1 MTNIPAATAE
11 SFWAALQESNRF
23 LTEKFAETD
32 RVLSEKFAE
41 TDRFLREKFAETD
54 RVLTEKFAETDS
66 KIKALTVQS
75 AETDRVLNEMSAK
88 TDSKINALTE
98 QVTGITKSNGLFAEN
113 YFYNSFESGELNLFG
128 EKYDKLL
135 PGSKGK
141 IVNDQYDFILV
152 NGHTSTII
160 EVKYKAR
167 DGDIEKTLKK
177 VETFRKNFP
186 EYHKHK
192 VYLAIAAMS
201 ITKNLENLCKKQGIA
216 VIKQVGDKVVVY
228 DENLKAF

>member
-1 MTNIPAATAE
+1 MKKMTDIPPATAE
-11 SFWAALQESNRF
+11 SFWAALQESKRI
-23 LTEKFAETD
+23 LTEALIDLAKRQAEN
-32 RVLSEKFAE
+32 E
-41 TDRFLREKFAETD
+41 
-54 RVLTEKFAETDS
+54 RVLTEMF
-66 KIKALTVQS
+66 
-75 AETDRVLNEMSAK
+75 AK
-88 TDSKINALTE
+88 TAIKINALTE

-113 YFYNSFESGELNLFG
+113 YFFNSFERDELNLFG

-167 DGDIEKTLKK
+167 EGDIEKTLKK

-201 ITKNLENLCKKQGIA
+201 IIKNFWLC
-216 VIKQVGDKVVVY
+216 
-228 DENLKAF
+228 

>member
-1 MTNIPAATAE
+1 MENMTNIPAATAE

-32 RVLSEKFAE
+32 RQRKENERFLTEKFAATDRFLSEKFA
-41 TDRFLREKFAETD
+41 A
-54 RVLTEKFAETDS
+54 
-66 KIKALTVQS
+66 
-75 AETDRVLNEMSAK
+75 

-98 QVTGITKSNGLFAEN
+98 QVTGITKSNGLFAED
-113 YFYNSFESGELNLFG
+113 YFFNSFERGELNLFG

-152 NGHTSTII
+152 NGHTTTII

-167 DGDIEKTLKK
+167 DGDIEKALKK
-177 VETFRKNFP
+177 VDTFRKNFP

-228 DENLKAF
+228 DENLKVF